1 MKARIPPPAIDHAR
15 LCCCRAQVLT
25 QAGPYVKEEVVR
37 ALIVVI
43 TNAPD
48 LHGYCARAM
57 YRALQR
63 DAAIAD
69 PALITAATWVIGQ
82 SLATGD
88 SRRHTGDWI
97 VTPSV
102 CLYTVAMMTV
112 RTAGIQD
119 DRAPELVQHPCSGKS
134 TLH

>member
-1 MKARIPPPAIDHAR
+1 MLLSGTCPVRPRP
-15 LCCCRAQVLT
+15 QVLT

-63 DAAIAD
+63 DAATAD
-69 PALITAATWVIGQ
+69 PALVTAATWVIGQ
-82 SLATGD
+82 SLGSAM
-88 SRRHTGDWI
+88 RRCPANVLGCCKVLHVPDGSDKGQDGWHT
-97 VTPSV
+97 
-102 CLYTVAMMTV
+102 
-112 RTAGIQD
+112 
-119 DRAPELVQHPCSGKS
+119 E
-134 TLH
+134 

>member
-1 MKARIPPPAIDHAR
+1 MSMPG
-15 LCCCRAQVLT
+15 LCAAQVLT

-63 DAAIAD
+63 DVATAE
-69 PALITAATWVIGQ
+69 PALITASTWVIGM
-82 SLATGD
+82 SLA
-88 SRRHTGDWI
+88 
-97 VTPSV
+97 
-102 CLYTVAMMTV
+102 
-112 RTAGIQD
+112 
-119 DRAPELVQHPCSGKS
+119 SGGCGRV
-134 TLH
+134 LGC

>member
-1 MKARIPPPAIDHAR
+1 
-15 LCCCRAQVLT
+15 VLT

-63 DAAIAD
+63 DAATAD

-82 SLATGD
+82 SLALPGTARCPADLAG
-88 SRRHTGDWI
+88 
-97 VTPSV
+97 
-102 CLYTVAMMTV
+102 LVALHIIISLHV
-112 RTAGIQD
+112 HACKHRCQD
-119 DRAPELVQHPCSGKS
+119 GPA
-134 TLH
+134 